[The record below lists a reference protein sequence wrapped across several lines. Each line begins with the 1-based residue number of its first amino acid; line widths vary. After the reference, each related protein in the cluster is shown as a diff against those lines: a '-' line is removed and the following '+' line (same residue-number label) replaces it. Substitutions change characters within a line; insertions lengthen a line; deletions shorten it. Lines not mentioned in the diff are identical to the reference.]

1 MLNIRLSNR
10 FESLLDLLAEQ
21 AREQLGDVFVP
32 MTIIVPSAAVQRAVT
47 LHLAEQLGVCANVDF
62 NYPAIWIWR
71 QIARAVPGIASDS
84 PFNPDVLVWRV
95 YRALGDADFVAAH
108 PRLAAYLERSD
119 DVMRFELAARSAS
132 LLEQYI
138 TYRPDWM
145 ARWAASAD
153 VRASAALTKTVYMAS
168 PTILKMLPL

>member
-10 FESLLDLLAEQ
+10 FESLLDLLAAQ
-21 AREQLGDVFVP
+21 AREQRGDVFVP
-32 MTIIVPSAAVQRAVT
+32 MTVVVPSAAVQRAAT

-62 NYPAIWIWR
+62 NYPATWIWR
-71 QIARAVPGIASDS
+71 QIARAVPGIASES

-145 ARWAASAD
+145 ARWAAGQ
-153 VRASAALTKTVYMAS
+153 MAVCHRRCTA
-168 PTILKMLPL
+168 PTR